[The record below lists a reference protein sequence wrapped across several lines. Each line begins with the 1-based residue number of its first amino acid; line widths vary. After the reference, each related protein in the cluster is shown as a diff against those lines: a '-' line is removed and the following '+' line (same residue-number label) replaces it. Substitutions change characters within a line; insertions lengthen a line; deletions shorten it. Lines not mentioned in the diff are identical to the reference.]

1 MSARAAP
8 ANFRVRGPSLCLVAA
23 LACGGLAFGAKL
35 MLIQRY
41 GTDIPFWDEWDAVG
55 GVLLIPRAH
64 SDLHAADFFVH
75 HNEHRIVFTRLLS
88 YVLAVCNNQWDA
100 MLEMTVNAAIHA
112 GVCAVLVMLAGRFVS
127 GARLAVMAVVTTALF
142 CTAYDWENT
151 LQGFQSQFYFLEWGA
166 LGMFALCAPAVPL
179 SRRWWL
185 GWLSGLAS
193 LGAMASGFLASMALL
208 ALMAVRTLIERRWER
223 RDTVAGALLAALC
236 VFGAL
241 STTHVPYHD
250 LYRAHSPGQWLSGV
264 EQLLSWPVPEWPGAF
279 LVVQAPVVVLMV
291 KRIRSRDL
299 RGDEAILMALAFWSW
314 LQVAALSYG
323 RVNFG
328 VGSPRYTDV
337 LAVGVFTSG
346 IALFIIWREGRKGLV
361 LGSLVAAWIFLF
373 AIGLWRQDRHARA
386 DVLNEFPSLR
396 SAERR
401 HIKAYLAGGKP
412 DELESAPANELP
424 YPVPERLEELLSE
437 PGVRAMLPV
446 GIRPPLELSI
456 DAESSG
462 FVVTD
467 PRRLPSEYE
476 SRAWYAGAGPARFV
490 SRAFVASDLPYLHLQ
505 FCGSPDLDGTVVR
518 LESIDGGES
527 APARPLSADRW
538 QTVDFSVSRD
548 SPSRLVVDIPKGNHW
563 FAFTDPVELGRMS
576 WANRWLLRRSAW
588 VVAASAI
595 TMAAALIMMVLLPA
609 PDPRPRGP

>member
-1 MSARAAP
+1 
-8 ANFRVRGPSLCLVAA
+8 
-23 LACGGLAFGAKL
+23 
-35 MLIQRY
+35 MLIEKY

-88 YVLAVCNNQWDA
+88 YFLAVSNNQWDA
-100 MLEMTVNAAIHA
+100 MLEMTANAAIHA
-112 GVCAVLVMLAGRFVS
+112 SVCGALVMLAGRFLS
-127 GARLAVMAVVTTALF
+127 GVRFAVMAVVTTALF

-166 LGMFALCAPAVPL
+166 LGMFALCAPAAPL

-193 LGAMASGFLASMALL
+193 LGAMASGFLAAMALL
-208 ALMAVRTLIERRWER
+208 VLMGVRAVIERRWGR
-223 RDTVAGALLAALC
+223 RDTIAGALLAALC
-236 VFGAL
+236 VIGVL
-241 STTHVPYHD
+241 SATYVPYHD
-250 LYRAHSPGQWLSGV
+250 HYKAHSLGQWLAGV
-264 EQLLSWPVPEWPGAF
+264 EQLLSWPVAGWPGAF
-279 LVVQAPVVVLMV
+279 LIVQAPIVVLIAR
-291 KRIRSRDL
+291 RIRAGDL
-299 RGDEAILMALAFWSW
+299 RGDESVLMALAFWSW
-314 LQVAALSYG
+314 LQIAALSYG
-323 RVNFG
+323 RVNYG

-346 IALFIIWREGRKGLV
+346 VALFIIWKEGRRGVV
-361 LGSLVAAWIFLF
+361 LGSVAVAWICLF
-373 AIGLWRQDRHARA
+373 AIGLWREDRHARV

-401 HIKAYLAGGKP
+401 HIKAYLADGKP
-412 DELESAPANELP
+412 AEIESAPANELP
-424 YPVPERLEELLSE
+424 YPVPERLMELLSE
-437 PGVRAMLPV
+437 PGVRVMLPM
-446 GIRPPLELSI
+446 GIRPPLELGI
-456 DAESSG
+456 DAESTG

-467 PRRLPSEYE
+467 PRRLPAEYE

-490 SRAFVASDLPYLHLQ
+490 SRAFMSTDLPYLHLQ

-518 LESIDGGES
+518 LESIDGDES
-527 APARPLSADRW
+527 APATPLSADRW

-548 SPSRLVVDIPKGNHW
+548 APSRLVVEIPKGNHW

-588 VVAASAI
+588 VVAVSLI
-595 TMAAALIMMVLLPA
+595 TLLAALAMIAVLPT
-609 PDPRPRGP
+609 PEPRPTGPQGIDPGRR